1 MDVSDPPR
9 EACPPPEL
17 RVGRRSLV
25 VLAGMPGAGKSTVL
39 ARLRA
44 PAPWPVLDS
53 DQVRSRLCR
62 GPLGRV
68 AYRRYRP
75 LVHVVHRTRILW
87 CCATSSAP
95 VVAHEPATRG
105 STRALLALFG
115 AATRRERV
123 LVWLH
128 AEPHEALA
136 GQRARGRMI
145 RERSFRGH
153 VRRGL
158 RVHRRLLE
166 GRLPRGWHRVR
177 LLSRVQARRGIRVA
191 VRGEL
196 HPVRWGAGCCREGGG

>member
-1 MDVSDPPR
+1 M
-9 EACPPPEL
+9 

-44 PAPWPVLDS
+44 PAGWPVLDS
-53 DQVRSRLCR
+53 DQVRARLR
-62 GPLGRV
+62 HGPLGRLP
-68 AYRRYRP
+68 YRWYRP
-75 LVHVVHRTRILW
+75 LVHFAHRARILW
-87 CCATSSAP
+87 CCAVSGAP
-95 VVAHEPATRG
+95 VVAHEPATRR

-145 RERSFRGH
+145 RERSFRRH
-153 VRRGL
+153 VRRAL
-158 RVHRRLLE
+158 RMHRRLLD
-166 GRLPRGWHRVR
+166 GRPLRGWHRVH
-177 LLSRVQARRGIRVA
+177 LLSRTQAGRGVRVA
-191 VRGEL
+191 AHGEL
-196 HPVRWGAGCCREGGG
+196 HPVRRGGGHGRGGDR